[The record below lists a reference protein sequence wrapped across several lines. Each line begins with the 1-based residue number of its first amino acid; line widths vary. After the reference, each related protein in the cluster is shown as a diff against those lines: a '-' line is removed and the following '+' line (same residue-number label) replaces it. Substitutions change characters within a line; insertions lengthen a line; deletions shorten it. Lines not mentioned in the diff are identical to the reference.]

1 MPVSAESKL
10 SKITSYLR
18 GVISLRWLITEAA
31 IRESMSSQMELTK
44 ILLFNPK
51 VGKELLDIIETEKFD
66 LDRFQRIEE
75 VLLNEIA
82 RNEAIQ
88 QVMLNRQEESTDDT
102 PQEPGV
108 VSNFVDRVSQQ
119 VSNLFN

>member
-1 MPVSAESKL
+1 
-10 SKITSYLR
+10 
-18 GVISLRWLITEAA
+18 
-31 IRESMSSQMELTK
+31 MSSQMELTK